1 MSAVF
6 NFRLIPL
13 ICWPLDLRITQLIVM
28 IFAILEVPG
37 VYWLAIVKL

>member
-6 NFRLIPL
+6 NSLLIPP
-13 ICWPLDLRITQLIVM
+13 ICWPLDLRITQHIAM

-37 VYWLAIVKL
+37 VYWLAIVRP